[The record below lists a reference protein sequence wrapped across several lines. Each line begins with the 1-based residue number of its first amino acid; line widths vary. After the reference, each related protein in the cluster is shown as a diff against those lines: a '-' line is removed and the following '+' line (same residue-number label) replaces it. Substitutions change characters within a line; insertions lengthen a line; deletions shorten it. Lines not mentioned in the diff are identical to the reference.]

1 MDSTDE
7 KFVSQTLAGDRD
19 AFGVLVHKYQ
29 EMVYTYA
36 FHKTRNEADAQDI
49 AQEVFLQAYRRLYQ
63 LRQPHLFRSW
73 LYTIMSNECKR
84 WLARVTKKRRR
95 EVVLEEATD
104 EALQVEPAHAVPV
117 KDWQVDLEQAMS
129 ALPDESRIAVSMFYM
144 GDCSLKEISEFLG
157 ISINT
162 VKSRL
167 RRARQQLGEALSE
180 RYGGLLKS
188 RKLKGGFLMQFME
201 QIRHIP
207 APAMGFAWSG
217 ATIGKS
223 LFALITALCILIGL
237 IGARDDAPT
246 ELATNQTGATQAG
259 SNRLPIEVAQLPPAI
274 NSPRPSIAGIPAP
287 TGKHTLGASSRAAIG
302 REAASASNG
311 AKPSNSQS
319 SAAIAENAAEKLTFS
334 GRVVDSE
341 GEPVGDAEI
350 LYSVKYDASEPVE
363 RTKVDGTFRFESPR
377 LEIEEWEYAT
387 IIATHPDYA
396 LGWRNLQL
404 QNTAEVEIRLK
415 APGIISGRILN
426 EDGEPI
432 QNAAVQIRVVFD
444 GNSSPF
450 KRASALESDTI
461 RRVSFNALSK
471 LLDASKPPSVLR
483 SDAIPISSGATN
495 ANGEFVLRGLPQGA
509 TTNLEIEGL
518 TYAKELRFQVP
529 VGAEGLEIRLARE
542 ARIEGHLSYTGTD
555 APVKNAIISAE
566 GIYPTEGW
574 EQAKVDVNGNYLVE
588 NLAPGAYNV
597 YLEEG
602 PVGWTA
608 ASHVLLQAAK
618 GQTISNVDLTL
629 VKVGFV
635 TGQVTDRDT
644 NEPIANHYLSLHDSA
659 RPEPDVRSHSANT
672 DATGT
677 YRFPAAPGPAL
688 VIATAP
694 PGYQDVGQIRREV
707 DVVEAET
714 VVVDFQFTKG
724 VELNGRIL
732 TEAGEPVAR
741 ASVTDISDRHGSFAE
756 LVNSDENGEFK
767 VRGLRTA
774 QKRVLKAEH
783 SGLRLRGTAEVEIHP
798 DASVEIRMK
807 PYELVRISGRVV
819 NSKGKP
825 IPSVNIDRMRW
836 DPQRRAGSRH
846 TVTVTDGE
854 GWFHEVG
861 LIVGDQYVIL
871 ANAEGYREART
882 ELFTAATEMTQIA
895 DLILQPA
902 GGRFFIEGRITDTS
916 GRPVAGARLV
926 SSQQSQHWETLTD
939 ANGDYRLDELSM
951 VVLYELEIYH
961 PDYAHHV
968 FEILKTNQR
977 HDLVLV
983 KADGYLA
990 GRVVDAD
997 GNPIDR
1003 ATVMI
1008 DPQEDP
1014 ISGIVYPAVDTNGQ
1028 GEFELEYIKDP
1039 TVSIYVGND
1048 RGYRIFEDI
1057 KVNQR
1062 DLVFKLTPTGPR
1074 PEPTPEQQARW
1085 AYAEEAKERFKTL
1098 VGKPAPEMAVAEW
1111 LSGKPASIGTLKGKT
1126 IALYFWVLGA
1136 SDNIQSIRL
1145 LNILREVY
1153 QEKGLV
1159 CVAICPAEAEVETI
1173 KQLIAENSLGY
1184 SIGLDTPTDF
1194 LGAKGETFDRYAVV
1208 WSSPI
1213 VLINAAGEITG
1224 SVYAARLEEQIR
1236 NLLAD

>member
-1 MDSTDE
+1 MGAMCSTDE

-84 WLARVTKKRRR
+84 WLGRVAQKRRR
-95 EVVLEEATD
+95 EVVLEEASD
-104 EALQVEPAHAVPV
+104 EALQIEPAHVAPV
-117 KDWQVDLEQAMS
+117 KDWQVDLEQALS
-129 ALPDESRIAVSMFYM
+129 HLPDDNRVAVSMFYM

-217 ATIGKS
+217 ATVGKS

-237 IGARDDAPT
+237 IGARDDAPP

-259 SNRLPIEVAQLPPAI
+259 SNRLPIEVALLTSAVR
-274 NSPRPSIAGIPAP
+274 SPRPSISGLPAP
-287 TGKHTLGASSRAAIG
+287 TGNHPLGASSRAAIG
-302 REAASASNG
+302 REAASAANG

-319 SAAIAENAAEKLTFS
+319 SAAMLENAAEKLTFS

-341 GEPVGDAEI
+341 GVPVGDAEI
-350 LYSVKYDASEPVE
+350 LYSVKYDASEPVT
-363 RTKVDGTFRFESPR
+363 RSAADGTFRFESPR
-377 LEIEEWEYAT
+377 LELEEWEYAT

-404 QNTAEVEIRLK
+404 QNTAEVEIQLK

-432 QNAAVQIRVVFD
+432 PNAAVQIRVVFG

-450 KRASALESDTI
+450 KRESALESDTI
-461 RRVSFNALSK
+461 RRVSFDALSK

-659 RPEPDVRSHSANT
+659 
-672 DATGT
+672 
-677 YRFPAAPGPAL
+677 
-688 VIATAP
+688 
-694 PGYQDVGQIRREV
+694 
-707 DVVEAET
+707 
-714 VVVDFQFTKG
+714 
-724 VELNGRIL
+724 
-732 TEAGEPVAR
+732 AG
-741 ASVTDISDRHGSFAE
+741 
-756 LVNSDENGEFK
+756 
-767 VRGLRTA
+767 
-774 QKRVLKAEH
+774 
-783 SGLRLRGTAEVEIHP
+783 
-798 DASVEIRMK
+798 
-807 PYELVRISGRVV
+807 
-819 NSKGKP
+819 
-825 IPSVNIDRMRW
+825 
-836 DPQRRAGSRH
+836 
-846 TVTVTDGE
+846 
-854 GWFHEVG
+854 
-861 LIVGDQYVIL
+861 
-871 ANAEGYREART
+871 
-882 ELFTAATEMTQIA
+882 
-895 DLILQPA
+895 
-902 GGRFFIEGRITDTS
+902 
-916 GRPVAGARLV
+916 
-926 SSQQSQHWETLTD
+926 
-939 ANGDYRLDELSM
+939 
-951 VVLYELEIYH
+951 
-961 PDYAHHV
+961 
-968 FEILKTNQR
+968 
-977 HDLVLV
+977 
-983 KADGYLA
+983 
-990 GRVVDAD
+990 
-997 GNPIDR
+997 
-1003 ATVMI
+1003 
-1008 DPQEDP
+1008 
-1014 ISGIVYPAVDTNGQ
+1014 
-1028 GEFELEYIKDP
+1028 
-1039 TVSIYVGND
+1039 
-1048 RGYRIFEDI
+1048 
-1057 KVNQR
+1057 
-1062 DLVFKLTPTGPR
+1062 
-1074 PEPTPEQQARW
+1074 
-1085 AYAEEAKERFKTL
+1085 
-1098 VGKPAPEMAVAEW
+1098 
-1111 LSGKPASIGTLKGKT
+1111 LSGCRP
-1126 IALYFWVLGA
+1126 
-1136 SDNIQSIRL
+1136 N
-1145 LNILREVY
+1145 
-1153 QEKGLV
+1153 
-1159 CVAICPAEAEVETI
+1159 
-1173 KQLIAENSLGY
+1173 
-1184 SIGLDTPTDF
+1184 
-1194 LGAKGETFDRYAVV
+1194 
-1208 WSSPI
+1208 
-1213 VLINAAGEITG
+1213 
-1224 SVYAARLEEQIR
+1224 
-1236 NLLAD
+1236 